1 MFTAAERLISFRNLR
16 PKKKEGF
23 LKIISIFSFLGI
35 MLGVAILIIVMSVMN
50 GFKTD
55 LTNKILGLN
64 PHIVIQ
70 PNSYEIDQNFISKIK
85 KEFKEISYSK
95 SYSGEGIIISNNN
108 VKGVFLKGIDKS
120 EKNIINFFENYIP
133 NVKLNKFNTNNV
145 FIGTELAFNLNL
157 KEGDTFS
164 LMSSAFVATP
174 LGGFPKQENFKVAGI
189 FNTGFIEFDQNIVF
203 LNLRDALSIFDKE
216 DKDQNIE
223 IYLNDPL
230 KADKYKKRI
239 QELNQ
244 NYFIYSWADLNKSL
258 FSALRVE
265 RNVMFIILSLI
276 IVVAA
281 FNIISG
287 LTILIKNKTKEIAI
301 LKTLGLNNKSIK
313 KTFFLTGLTIG
324 FFATISGI
332 VLGVLFSINIEKIRI
347 FLSTVFNL
355 EIFPSD
361 IYFLDKLPSEINI
374 NSIFLIFFIS
384 LVISALASFLP
395 AMKIA
400 KMSTFRALRYE

>member
-70 PNSYEIDQNFISKIK
+70 PNSYEIDKNFISKVK

-108 VKGVFLKGIDKS
+108 VKGVLLKGIDKS

-189 FNTGFIEFDQNIVF
+189 FNTGFLEFDQNIVF

-347 FLSTVFNL
+347 FLLTVFNL

>member
-85 KEFKEISYSK
+85 KEFKEINYSK

-347 FLSTVFNL
+347 FLLTVFNL

>member
-1 MFTAAERLISFRNLR
+1 MFTAAERLISLRNLR

-64 PHIVIQ
+64 PHIVVQ
-70 PNSYEIDQNFISKIK
+70 PNSYEIDKNFISKIK

-108 VKGVFLKGIDKS
+108 VKGVLLKGIDKS

-133 NVKLNKFNTNNV
+133 NVKLNKFNRNNV

-189 FNTGFIEFDQNIVF
+189 FNTGFLEFDQNIVF

-324 FFATISGI
+324 FFATLSGI

-347 FLSTVFNL
+347 FLLTVFNL

-374 NSIFLIFFIS
+374 NSIFLIFLIS

-400 KMSTFRALRYE
+400 KTSTFRALRYE

>member
-1 MFTAAERLISFRNLR
+1 MFTKAETLISLRNLR

-70 PNSYEIDQNFISKIK
+70 PNNFKIDDSYIEKLK
-85 KEFKEISYSK
+85 KKFKEIDLSK

-108 VKGVFLKGIDKS
+108 AKGVILKGIDIE
-120 EKNIINFFENYIP
+120 EKNIKEFFNNFTSKGNIEN
-133 NVKLNKFNTNNV
+133 FNTNKI
-145 FIGTELAFNLNL
+145 FIGSELAFNLDL
-157 KEGDTFS
+157 KVGDSLS
-164 LMSSAFVATP
+164 LMSSAFVSTP
-174 LGGFPKQENFKVAGI
+174 LGTLPKQENFKIGGI
-189 FNTGFIEFDQNIVF
+189 FNTGFIEFDQNIIF
-203 LNLRDALSIFDKE
+203 LNINDALSIFNKE
-216 DKDQNIE
+216 YSDLNIE
-223 IYLNDPL
+223 IFIKDPL
-230 KADKYKKRI
+230 KANSLKEKIYQI
-239 QELNQ
+239 NQ
-244 NYFIYSWADLNKSL
+244 NYFVYTWSDLNKSL
-258 FSALRVE
+258 FSALKVE

-301 LKTLGLNNKSIK
+301 LKTLGLSNKSIK
-313 KTFFLTGLTIG
+313 KIFFLTGIAIG

-332 VLGVLFSINIEKIRI
+332 ILGIIFSLNIEKIRI
-347 FLSTVFNL
+347 FLSKFFNL

-361 IYFLDKLPSEINI
+361 IYFLEKLPSEINTY
-374 NSIFLIFFIS
+374 SIFIIFIIS
-384 LVISALASFLP
+384 LIISVIASYLP
-395 AMKIA
+395 AMKIS
-400 KMSTFRALRYE
+400 KMNTFRALRYE

>member
-70 PNSYEIDQNFISKIK
+70 PNSFEIDKNFISKIK

-164 LMSSAFVATP
+164 LMSSTFVATP

-203 LNLRDALSIFDKE
+203 LNLRDALSIFDKD

-347 FLSTVFNL
+347 FLLTVFNL

-374 NSIFLIFFIS
+374 NSIFLIFLIS

-395 AMKIA
+395 AMKIS